1 MVADMATEGQHIQE
15 AKVSMDNLEI
25 QKWIPHRYPFL
36 LIDKVSEIVSN
47 SHITAIKNVT
57 CNEEFFQGHFPQ
69 HPVMPGV
76 LIVEAMAQAAGVLAR
91 YSEPELVKGKT
102 FYLVGVDE
110 VKWKRQ
116 VLPGDQLVIT
126 MRSVKKRNP
135 LWIMSGEVL
144 VDGKVVCSGTVTAA
158 AA

>member
-1 MVADMATEGQHIQE
+1 MVAAMAIEGQHTQE

-36 LIDKVSEIVSN
+36 LIDKISEIVAN
-47 SHITAIKNVT
+47 SHVTAIKNVT

-69 HPVMPGV
+69 QPVMPGV
-76 LIVEAMAQAAGVLAR
+76 LIIEAMAQAAGVLAR
-91 YSEPELVKGKT
+91 YSETDLVKGKT
-102 FYLVGVDE
+102 FYLVGLDD

-116 VLPGDQLVIT
+116 VVPGDQLVIM

-144 VDGKVVCSGTVTAA
+144 VDGKVVCSGGLTAA